1 MTTIS
6 LDMYQAIALAALVYC
21 LGVVLVK
28 KLPFLS
34 KYCIPIPVAGG
45 IVFALVHLVLYSAG
59 ILEITFD
66 STLQTVFMTVFF
78 CSVGFTA
85 CFKLLKKGGVQ
96 VFMFLG
102 LAIGIVVLQNILGSS
117 LATVFGL
124 DSKLGLCMGSIP
136 LVGGHGTAGS
146 FGPLLEDNYAVVGAN
161 TVAVAAATYGL
172 VSWLPC

>member
-102 LAIGIVVLQNILGSS
+102 LAS
-117 LATVFGL
+117 
-124 DSKLGLCMGSIP
+124 
-136 LVGGHGTAGS
+136 
-146 FGPLLEDNYAVVGAN
+146 
-161 TVAVAAATYGL
+161 
-172 VSWLPC
+172 VS